1 MVLKLRIFICGNLLG
16 CPLVL
21 NRMLLSLIMIGMF
34 LPLFLNGVFLVFFLF
49 LKVSIV
55 FVNDFVSLERPPCT
69 LNFLR
74 KQIVVNTIMVMRVD

>member
-1 MVLKLRIFICGNLLG
+1 MSGNELG
-16 CPLVL
+16 CP
-21 NRMLLSLIMIGMF
+21 LIMIGMF

-49 LKVSIV
+49 FKVTVV

-74 KQIVVNTIMVMRVD
+74 KQVVVNTMMVMRLE

>member
-1 MVLKLRIFICGNLLG
+1 MCGNEMG

-21 NRMLLSLIMIGMF
+21 NRMFLS
-34 LPLFLNGVFLVFFLF
+34 LFLNGVFLVFFLF